1 MSGSIQD
8 TFFEECEE
16 LLEATDEGLTAI
28 EGGDHNPE
36 VVNAIFRAVHSIKG
50 GAGAF
55 GLDDLVAFA
64 HRFET
69 VFDEVRSNR
78 LELDGK
84 LVQLL
89 LRSSDHLSALVE
101 AARDGGQIDEAHHDT
116 LLAALDEYT
125 PDEEEDLTFE
135 PMGLGGPAPMMD
147 LGGLGG
153 APAAPQEET
162 YRIRFQPLK
171 EMYGTGN
178 EPFFLFQAL
187 RDMGGLTVALDENEL
202 PGFDAMDMDES
213 YLAWDLVLVT
223 KEPRS
228 VVEAVFE
235 FVEGLCE
242 LSIAGDGDAE
252 AEANALAALDAMF
265 AAPPV
270 PPAAGSADGEAA
282 AAPFE
287 PPGPRT

>member
-28 EGGDHNPE
+28 EGGDHDPE

-78 LELDGK
+78 LELDDQADPAAAA
-84 LVQLL
+84 VQ
-89 LRSSDHLSALVE
+89 RSSVGAWSRRPVT
-101 AARDGGQIDEAHHDT
+101 AARSTKRIMILCLRHWMNT
-116 LLAALDEYT
+116 SPKRRKT
-125 PDEEEDLTFE
+125 SPSR
-135 PMGLGGPAPMMD
+135 PMGLGGSGAGDAD
-147 LGGLGG
+147 LGI
-153 APAAPQEET
+153 APAAPAEPQEET

-187 RDMGGLTVALDENEL
+187 KDMGELTV
-202 PGFDAMDMDES
+202 
-213 YLAWDLVLVT
+213 
-223 KEPRS
+223 
-228 VVEAVFE
+228 
-235 FVEGLCE
+235 
-242 LSIAGDGDAE
+242 IAG
-252 AEANALAALDAMF
+252 
-265 AAPPV
+265 
-270 PPAAGSADGEAA
+270 
-282 AAPFE
+282 
-287 PPGPRT
+287 RK